1 MGVEVDA
8 MADSKLNLD
17 FLSPEKREFLRRR
30 AEARGSTVEEELERA
45 IDEVMED
52 ATDEEEVE
60 DDRDEEDDRPHRP
73 IDELEDWHTPES
85 LAEARRRD
93 RELTRR
99 MKELVGGEE
108 TKGGLIA
115 IAGIIK
121 GQSRVTS
128 ENIDDFLYGEW
139 KDDE

>member
-8 MADSKLNLD
+8 MADINLD

-30 AEARGSTVEEELERA
+30 AEERGSTIEEELERA
-45 IDEVMED
+45 IGEVMEE
-52 ATDEEEVE
+52 APEKEEVE
-60 DDRDEEDDRPHRP
+60 DDRDEEKERPHRP
-73 IDELEDWHTPES
+73 IDELEEWHTPES

-99 MKELVGGEE
+99 MKKLVGGEE
-108 TKGGLIA
+108 TKGGLMS

-121 GQSRVTS
+121 GESPVTS

-139 KDDE
+139 EDDE